1 MIISLIEQKNSMKRN
16 LFYFGLEPLKA
27 RYTYQLC
34 KEWMPKTFA
43 EYPDLNFVDIDGEFD
58 PDCEI
63 KVGAVLDAIGRGKYC
78 LSQCQNFLNLLYN
91 DEVQDGDIIF
101 LQDYWTPGVEA
112 IWYALDLYGYK
123 DVKVYTMCHAQSI
136 DEYDFTYPMREW
148 MRPYELG
155 LDKRLTGIFVGST
168 IHKEQL
174 REAGFEA
181 PIHVVSLPIHLEAT
195 HDILEHALA
204 HDKKNVIVY
213 SSRLDKEK
221 NPFFM
226 MKVAEQFLNENPD
239 FEWHVTTSGK
249 SFRSMLPGVIDALNV
264 FAEKQPRFKLLS
276 GLTKEEYYRELA
288 TCKVQFNSSLQDYVS
303 WTVIEST
310 AFGADIVFPD
320 FRSFPEFIDSDR
332 LYKPFDVQS
341 AVDTIW
347 DVINEPRTHYNIGSI
362 SDLGR
367 RMEGYIIANDFDK
380 EINVWHEKEYC
391 IELLNTEFC
400 QKNNQMELF

>member
-1 MIISLIEQKNSMKRN
+1 MKRN

-34 KEWMPKTFA
+34 EEWMPKTF
-43 EYPDLNFVDIDGEFD
+43 ERYNDKLNFVQVDGVFD

-63 KVGAVLDAIGRGKYC
+63 KVGAVLDAIGRGKYS
-78 LSQCQNFLNLLYN
+78 LSQCQNFLQMLYN
-91 DEVQDGDIIF
+91 DKVKDGDIIF

-123 DVKVYTMCHAQSI
+123 NIKVYAMCHAQSV

-174 REAGFEA
+174 RAAGFEA
-181 PIHVVSLPIHLEAT
+181 PIHVVSLPIHKQATLEKLPAGT
-195 HDILEHALA
+195 YK
-204 HDKKNVIVY
+204 KKNTIVY

-226 MKVAEQFLNENPD
+226 MKVAEAFLRNHPD
-239 FEWHVTTSGK
+239 YEWHVTTSGK
-249 SFRSMLPGVIDALNV
+249 EFKSMIPGVTNALFNLSID
-264 FAEKQPRFKLLS
+264 QPRFKLMS
-276 GLTKEEYYRELA
+276 GLTKEEYYTELA
-288 TCKVQFNSSLQDYVS
+288 TCKIQFNSSLQDYVS

-310 AFGADIVFPD
+310 AFGADIVFPF
-320 FRSFPEFIDSDR
+320 FRSFPEFIDVDR
-332 LYKPFDVQS
+332 MYKPFDVKDALETIEDVLETPRVHS
-341 AVDTIW
+341 HIVD
-347 DVINEPRTHYNIGSI
+347 I

-367 RMEGYIIANDFDK
+367 QMEGYIIANDYEH
-380 EINVWHEKEYC
+380 EICVWHEKELC
-391 IELLNTEFC
+391 ESLLAQEDWKKEVTRR
-400 QKNNQMELF
+400 QLELFKD

>member
-1 MIISLIEQKNSMKRN
+1 MEKRN

-34 KEWMPKTFA
+34 KEWMPKTF
-43 EYPDLNFVDIDGEFD
+43 EKYSDKLNFIDVEGDFD

-63 KVGAVLDAIGRGKYC
+63 KVGAVLDAIGRGKYS
-78 LSQCQNFLNLLYN
+78 LSQCQNFLQMLYN
-91 DEVQDGDIIF
+91 DQVQDGDIIF

-123 DVKVYTMCHAQSI
+123 NVKVYTMLHAQSV

-155 LDKRLTGIFVGST
+155 LDKRLTGIFVGSS

-174 REAGFEA
+174 RAAGFEA
-181 PIHVVSLPIHLEAT
+181 PIHVVSLPIHKEAT
-195 HDILEHALA
+195 LA
-204 HDKKNVIVY
+204 KLSADEKPQKDVIVY

-226 MKVAEQFLNENPD
+226 MEVAEQFLNNNPE

-249 SFRSMLPGVIDALNV
+249 QFKSMLPGVLTALRRL
-264 FAEKQPRFKLLS
+264 ADKQPRFKLLT
-276 GLTKEEYYRELA
+276 GLTKEEYYTELA
-288 TCKVQFNSSLQDYVS
+288 TCRIQFNSALQDYVS

-310 AFGADIVFPD
+310 AFGADIVFPN
-320 FRSFPEFIDSDR
+320 FRSFPEFIDEDR
-332 LYKPFDVQS
+332 MYKPFDVQS
-341 AVDTIW
+341 ALDTI
-347 DVINEPRTHYNIGSI
+347 DNALANPKTHYDIVET

-367 RMEGYIIANDFDK
+367 QMEGYIIANDY
-380 EINVWHEKEYC
+380 EYELCVWHERELCKSLLEQEAYIKE
-391 IELLNTEFC
+391 IERRQL
-400 QKNNQMELF
+400 ELFGD